1 MMKKDLQLNRGYTLL
16 FAVLV
21 ASVVLAIGISILN
34 ISKKEFLLSA
44 SAREST
50 SAFYAADSGLECAVY
65 FSDNFATSSIGV
77 ANASVDC
84 IKQQLS
90 YAAGT
95 IQYESLGEN
104 NKEGRFTFDLKMPNG
119 NACAIVTAKLFYQD
133 HPVLGY
139 VPRTTIESR
148 GYNIGWDGTNCSQ
161 ASPKR
166 VERALRYTF

>member
-1 MMKKDLQLNRGYTLL
+1 MINKRLQHNTGYTLL

-21 ASVVLAIGISILN
+21 SSVVLAIGISILN

-50 SAFYAADSGLECAVY
+50 SAFYAADSGLECAIY
-65 FSDNFATSSIGV
+65 FSDNFSTSTVGV
-77 ANASVDC
+77 SNASVDC

-90 YAAGT
+90 TAAGN
-95 IQYESLGEN
+95 ILYEPLDPD
-104 NKEGRFTFDLKMPNG
+104 NKEGQFTFDLKMPNG
-119 NACAIVTAKLFYQD
+119 NACAIVTARLYYQD
-133 HPVLGY
+133 HPTLGY
-139 VPRTTIESR
+139 IPRITIESR
-148 GYNIGWDGTNCSQ
+148 GYNLGWNGTSCSL